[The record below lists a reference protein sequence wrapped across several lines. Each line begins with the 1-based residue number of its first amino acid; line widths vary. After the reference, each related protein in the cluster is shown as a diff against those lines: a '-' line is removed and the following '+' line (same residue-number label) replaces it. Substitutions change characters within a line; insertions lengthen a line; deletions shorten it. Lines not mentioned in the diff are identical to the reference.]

1 MHICE
6 GRSLELDADSAVAEA
21 VAGWTQAPDL
31 VLVFSSPVRPAEQ
44 VARSLAARFPAAQ
57 IVGCTTA
64 GEHLS
69 GAHSNGGLVV
79 TGISSPK
86 LRWATVMIE
95 DLASADEASIRA
107 TVGSLFERLAI
118 DSTSFD
124 ARRYFCLQFVDGLSG
139 AEERVT
145 PLVADALDGIT
156 LIGGSAGDDL
166 AFRRTEVIHGG
177 QARSG
182 AAVLALCECGLDFQ
196 LMKHQHFV
204 TTARTLA
211 ITKADVAHRRVY
223 ELDGE
228 PAARVYARA
237 LGVARDQLDDQLTFE
252 HPLTFRYQHELYV
265 RSVQQVH
272 PDDSMS
278 FYCAIEEGMVV
289 DVGAHEELVPALEGG
304 LAKLSGG
311 RQIGLLIGSNCIL
324 RALET
329 KARNQHDDV
338 GRLFAQRCRHMI
350 GFDTYGEQLDGL
362 HINQTLVAL
371 ALFDRAEAA

>member
-1 MHICE
+1 MPPCSSTACRRRRPSPRSRAVESAWARCSPARASTAASTRTQTSQPTEQNNTKATPQTARTKSVRQRNSSACAAAPDRRFAQALRRGAELSHLTISRTVDLRHMHICE

-21 VAGWTQAPDL
+21 VAGWTETPNL
-31 VLVFSSPVRPAEQ
+31 VLVFSSPVRLVEL

-57 IVGCTTA
+57 IVCCTTA

-86 LRWATVMIE
+86 LRGATVMIE

-156 LIGGSAGDDL
+156 KIGGTAGDDL

-182 AAVLALCECGLDFQ
+182 AAVLARCECGLDFQ

-223 ELDGE
+223 ELDGA
-228 PAARVYARA
+228 PAARDYARA
-237 LGVARDQLDDQLTFE
+237 LGVARDQLDAQLTF
-252 HPLTFRYQHELYV
+252 
-265 RSVQQVH
+265 
-272 PDDSMS
+272 
-278 FYCAIEEGMVV
+278 A
-289 DVGAHEELVPALEGG
+289 
-304 LAKLSGG
+304 
-311 RQIGLLIGSNCIL
+311 
-324 RALET
+324 
-329 KARNQHDDV
+329 
-338 GRLFAQRCRHMI
+338 
-350 GFDTYGEQLDGL
+350 
-362 HINQTLVAL
+362 
-371 ALFDRAEAA
+371 

>member
-1 MHICE
+1 MDICE
-6 GRSLELDADSAVAEA
+6 GSSLELDGERAVAEA
-21 VAGWTQAPDL
+21 VAGWTGAPDL
-31 VLVFSSPVRPAEQ
+31 VLVFSSPVRSAEG
-44 VARSLAARFPAAQ
+44 VARSLATRFPAAQ

-86 LRWATVMIE
+86 LRWATALIE
-95 DLASADEASIRA
+95 DLAAVDDAGVRA
-107 TVGSLFERLAI
+107 TVDSLFERLGI
-118 DSTSFD
+118 DRTSFD
-124 ARRYFCLQFVDGLSG
+124 ARRYFCLQFIDGMSG

-145 PLVADALDGIT
+145 PLVADALDGIA

-166 AFRRTEVIHGG
+166 AFRRTEVIHG
-177 QARSG
+177 ARAHSG
-182 AAVLALCECGLDFQ
+182 AAVLALCESGLEFQ
-196 LMKHQHFV
+196 CLKHQHFV

-211 ITKADVAHRRVY
+211 ITKADVASRRVY

-228 PAARVYARA
+228 PAAHVYARV
-237 LGVARDQLDDQLTFE
+237 LGVTRDQLVGQLVFE

-265 RSVQQVH
+265 RSIQQIH
-272 PDDSMS
+272 PDDSIS

-289 DVGAHEELVPALEGG
+289 EIGAHEELVPALDAD
-304 LAKLSGG
+304 LAKLAGDTPVD
-311 RQIGLLIGSNCIL
+311 LLIGSNCIL

-329 KARNQHDDV
+329 KARDQHAEV
-338 GRLFAQRCRHMI
+338 GALFKQRCRHMI

-371 ALFDRAEAA
+371 ALRDRPEAA